1 MRRQWE
7 NDYQTAVTWRDAV
20 AAQSRNFSSE
30 LEKGIE
36 ATETQ
41 MKHHNISV
49 LEFVDYYSNYKDMK
63 YQLLDAQAELLKAHE
78 AIKYDLAE

>member
-1 MRRQWE
+1 
-7 NDYQTAVTWRDAV
+7 
-20 AAQSRNFSSE
+20 
-30 LEKGIE
+30 
-36 ATETQ
+36 